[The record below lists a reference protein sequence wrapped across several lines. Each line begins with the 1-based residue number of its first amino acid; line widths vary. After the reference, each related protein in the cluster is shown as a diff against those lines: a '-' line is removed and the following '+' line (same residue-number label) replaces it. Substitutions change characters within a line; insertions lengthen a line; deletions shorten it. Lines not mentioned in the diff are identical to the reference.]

1 MGTLMQDI
9 RYGLRM
15 LAKSPGFTL
24 IAVVT
29 LALGIGLN
37 AAIFSVVYAV
47 VLNPLPYR
55 QPDRLV
61 TVTNVDT
68 LRHLRFSSF
77 SYPNFEDV
85 KTQNRSFESIGVAH
99 TGDATLTG
107 IGRPERVQ
115 TAIISPDLIEMLG
128 IPPLMGRNTF
138 PEVGQSGKPRGGTE
152 AIVSQR
158 FWQSRLGADPKALGR
173 SITLDD
179 KPYTI
184 VGVMPARFEFP
195 LQAEPVEVWLS
206 SAVLMETTDNEP
218 PMTANRGADFLDVV
232 ARLKPGVSQSQAQA
246 NVETIGAALA
256 KQYPDTNRHRTFAV
270 EGLKEHLVGQTRRTL
285 IILFGAVGCLLLMAC
300 ANVANLLLARAT
312 TRSKEIAVRSAL
324 GASRGRIVAQLLTES
339 ILLAVGGGIA
349 GLIFFVWAQ
358 VMLLGFAPANIPRV
372 GQTGLNLWVL
382 GFTMMVSVLTG
393 MIFGL
398 APALHVASPQLA
410 ETLKEGGRTATTAS
424 GNRIRAVLMTA
435 QFGIAVV
442 LLIGA
447 GLLIRS
453 LVRLESVSPGFR
465 PEYVLTVDIGLPDA
479 HYTAEQQY
487 AFFDQL
493 KARLDALPGVRSA
506 SAVYPLPLSD
516 NNMDI
521 MDITFEVEGRT
532 VAKSEEPVTNM
543 RVVEPGYFETVGIP
557 LVRGRDFTPRDQE
570 KTLQVV
576 IVNQTLARTIFGKDD
591 PIGKHI
597 RVEINTL
604 PGSKR
609 QMQEIVGV
617 VGDVHHRSL
626 HSESG
631 MEAYRPETQVPFD
644 ELSVVVRTDGD
655 PRALASAVR
664 EQVSQLDPQL
674 SVARIYPMEH
684 YVAASLA
691 EPRLDT
697 VLLGVFAAVALLLT
711 AIGLFGMMAYTVAQR
726 THEIGIRVAL
736 GAQPSDVM
744 RQIIQQAARLA
755 LVGLAVGLPA
765 AFVLTRLMES
775 LLFGVSATDPPTF
788 VGVALLVAGVSLVAA
803 VVPARRAM
811 RVDPMV
817 ALRYE

>member
-1 MGTLMQDI
+1 MGSLI
-9 RYGLRM
+9 RDVKYGLRM
-15 LAKSPGFTL
+15 LANSPGFTL
-24 IAVVT
+24 VAVLT

-61 TVTNVDT
+61 MITNVDT
-68 LRHLRFSSF
+68 LRHTRFSSF
-77 SYPNFEDV
+77 SYPDFADLKVQNQSFED
-85 KTQNRSFESIGVAH
+85 IGVGN

-107 IGRPERVQ
+107 TGRPERVQ
-115 TAIISPDLIEMLG
+115 LAAISPDLIEMLG
-128 IPPLMGRNTF
+128 IPPLMGQDRF
-138 PEVGQSGKPRGGTE
+138 PPVSSTASTDGATE
-152 AIVSQR
+152 AIVSRR
-158 FWQSRLGADPKALGR
+158 FWQSRLGSDPNVLGR
-173 SITLDD
+173 SIVLDG
-179 KPYTI
+179 KPYAI
-184 VGVMPARFEFP
+184 IGVMPARFEFP
-195 LQAEPVEVWLS
+195 LQAEPVDVWLS
-206 SAVLMETTDNEP
+206 SATLMVTTDNEP
-218 PMTANRGADFLDVV
+218 PMAANRGSHFLDVV
-232 ARLKPGVSQSQAQA
+232 ARLKPGVSQAQAEA

-256 KQYPDTNRHRTFAV
+256 KQYRDTNAHRTFAV
-270 EGLKEHLVGQTRRTL
+270 EGLKDHLVGETRRTL
-285 IILFGAVGCLLLMAC
+285 MILFGAVGFLLLMAC

-312 TRSKEIAVRSAL
+312 TRSKEMAVRNAL

-339 ILLAVGGGIA
+339 VLLAVGGGIA
-349 GLIFFVWAQ
+349 GLILFAWAQ
-358 VMLLGFAPANIPRV
+358 GVLMRFAPASIPRV
-372 GQTGLNLWVL
+372 GQTSLNLWVL
-382 GFTMMVSVLTG
+382 GFTIAVSVLTG
-393 MIFGL
+393 VIFGL
-398 APALHVASPQLA
+398 APALHVTSPQLA

-424 GNRIRAVLMTA
+424 HNRTRAILMVA

-453 LVRLESVSPGFR
+453 LGRLQSVNPGFHA
-465 PEYVLTVDIGLPDA
+465 EHVLTMDIGLPDA
-479 HYTAEQQY
+479 RYTAQQQY

-493 KARLDALPGVRSA
+493 KTRLDALPGVRSS

-516 NNMDI
+516 DNI
-521 MDITFEVEGRT
+521 AIAFEVEGRP
-532 VAKSEEPVTNM
+532 VAKSDEPDTNT
-543 RVVEPGYFETVGIP
+543 RIVEPGYFETVGIP
-557 LVRGRDFTPRDQE
+557 LARGRVFTSQDQE
-570 KTLQVV
+570 KSPQV
-576 IVNQTLARTIFGKDD
+576 IIINETLARTIFSKED

-597 RVEINTL
+597 KLGINTL
-604 PGSKR
+604 PGSKS
-609 QMQEIVGV
+609 QMREIVGI

-626 HSESG
+626 RADSG
-631 MEAYRPETQVPFD
+631 MEAYLPETQVPLD

-655 PRALASAVR
+655 PRALVGVVR
-664 EQVSQLDPQL
+664 EQVNQIDPQL
-674 SVARIYPMEH
+674 SVAKVYPLEH

-697 VLLGVFAAVALLLT
+697 VLLGIFAAVALLLT
-711 AIGLFGMMAYTVAQR
+711 AIGLFGMMAYNVAQR

-736 GAQPSDVM
+736 GAQPADVM
-744 RQIIQQAARLA
+744 RQIVVQAGRLA

-788 VGVALLVAGVSLVAA
+788 VGVALLLAGVSLVAA
-803 VVPARRAM
+803 IVPARRAM